1 MGMSRESLSRVS
13 LSGALR
19 VVTIVAFAQIALLAG
34 ARGALAAPASLWQA
48 SQAGA
53 QDVSAPDG
61 DSVSNAPRKT
71 SKPRRKVRVRRRSR
85 SSVSRGEI
93 AASRVPVLT
102 WSSPHGAE
110 ALASDLSSALSQHTR
125 RGQWGVMVIS
135 LSRGDTLFE
144 SNPDAMM
151 QPASTMKMYTSVL
164 ALDRFGPDYHFRTP
178 VLRDGQVGADGVL
191 QGNLYLRGDGDP
203 SLSPRFWGPL
213 NPMDSLAH
221 LIVNAGVRRIRGN
234 IVGDATA
241 FDNQLVPDGWQTR
254 YLGAAYAARVSAL
267 SLDENLVWVVVQPNG
282 KKADVTLD
290 PATTTIPV
298 HSTVRVTGGRGG
310 RVAAVRQKDGSI
322 LVRGSIGASSPPL
335 RYSLVVDDPAL
346 FTTGALRAALEK
358 AGVVVDG
365 TVTLGPT
372 PPTAT
377 EMAALESPALANILT
392 EMNRESINLFAEL
405 LFRDAAHAADSN
417 QVGSAQTGLATLRQL
432 LADKIR
438 ARPQDVQVS
447 DGSGLSVL
455 DRVTPRSMVDLLS
468 FAHQSPWGA
477 TFHASLPLE
486 GESGTLRHR
495 ARQTPARGNL
505 HAKTGTTNTVASLG
519 GYVTAKDGE
528 ILAFSFIYNGTD
540 RWNAK
545 LAMDQ
550 MGATLAEFVRE

>member
-1 MGMSRESLSRVS
+1 MSMSRKSLRRGFVG
-13 LSGALR
+13 GALR
-19 VVTIVAFAQIALLAG
+19 AMSAVLCAQLALLALVRD
-34 ARGALAAPASLWQA
+34 ARANVLVSAMQA
-48 SQAGA
+48 SA
-53 QDVSAPDG
+53 QDVTPDG
-61 DSVSNAPRKT
+61 DSVTSTPRKSTT
-71 SKPRRKVRVRRRSR
+71 SKPRRVRRRRRR
-85 SSVSRGEI
+85 SNVSRGEV
-93 AASRVPVLT
+93 ATSRAPVLT
-102 WSSPHGAE
+102 WSSPRGTD
-110 ALASDLSSALSQHTR
+110 ALASDLSAALTQHTR

-144 SNPDAMM
+144 SNADAMM

-164 ALDRFGPDYHFRTP
+164 ALDEFGPEHRFTTSA
-178 VLRDGQVGADGVL
+178 LRDGQVGPDGVL
-191 QGNLYLRGDGDP
+191 QGNLYLRGGGDP
-203 SLSPRFWGPL
+203 SLSPRFWGTL
-213 NPMDSLAH
+213 NPMDSLAR
-221 LIVNAGVRRIRGN
+221 LVVNAGVRRITGN
-234 IVGDATA
+234 VIGDATA
-241 FDNQLVPDGWQTR
+241 FDSQLVPDGWLSR

-267 SLDENLVWVVVQPNG
+267 SLNENLVWVVVQPNG
-282 KKADVTLD
+282 KTADVSLE
-290 PATTTIPV
+290 PATTAIPV
-298 HSTVRVTGGRGG
+298 HSTVRVSRGRGG
-310 RVAAVRQKDGSI
+310 HISAVRQSDGSI
-322 LVRGSIGASSPPL
+322 VVRGWIGASAAPL
-335 RYSLVVDDPAL
+335 RYSLVVDDPAM

-358 AGVVVDG
+358 AGVVVNGNVVLG
-365 TVTLGPT
+365 TT
-372 PPTAT
+372 PPRAT
-377 EMAALESPALANILT
+377 EVASLESPPLAGIIT

-405 LFRDAAHAADSN
+405 LFRDAAHASDSN
-417 QVGSAQTGLATLRQL
+417 QVGSVQTGLATLRQL
-432 LADKIR
+432 MADKFH

-455 DRVTPRSMVDLLS
+455 DRVTPRSMVELLS

-550 MGATLAEFVRE
+550 MGATLAEFVRD

>member
-1 MGMSRESLSRVS
+1 MSMSRESLRRFVPGGAFRLASALMCVTALVS
-13 LSGALR
+13 ATRSARAATTSALR
-19 VVTIVAFAQIALLAG
+19 
-34 ARGALAAPASLWQA
+34 WQA
-48 SQAGA
+48 TQAGP
-53 QDVSAPDG
+53 QDVASES
-61 DSVSNAPRKT
+61 DSVTSAPRKAA
-71 SKPRRKVRVRRRSR
+71 KPKSRRTRARRPSR
-85 SSVSRGEI
+85 SSVSRGEV
-93 AASRVPVLT
+93 ARAPMLT
-102 WSSPHGAE
+102 WSSPHGTD
-110 ALASDLSSALSQHTR
+110 ALAADLSAALAGHTR
-125 RGQWGVMVIS
+125 RGRWGVMVIS

-144 SNPDAMM
+144 SNADAMM

-164 ALDRFGPDYHFRTP
+164 ALDEFGPDHHFTTS

-203 SLSPRFWGPL
+203 SLSPRFWGTT

-221 LIVNAGVRRIRGN
+221 LIASAGVRRVHGD

-241 FDNQLVPDGWQTR
+241 FDSQLVPDGWQSR

-282 KKADVTLD
+282 KRAEVTLD
-290 PATTTIPV
+290 PATTAIPV

-310 RVAAVRQKDGSI
+310 RISAVRQPDGSI
-322 LVRGSIGASSPPL
+322 LVRGSIGASAPPL
-335 RYSLVVDDPAL
+335 RYSLVADDPRT

-358 AGVVVDG
+358 AGIVVDG
-365 TVTLGPT
+365 NVTLGTT

-377 EMAALESPALANILT
+377 EVAAIESPPLANIIAQ
-392 EMNRESINLFAEL
+392 MNRESINLFAEL

-417 QVGSAQTGLATLRQL
+417 RVGSAQTGLATLRTL
-432 LADKIR
+432 LQEKIR
-438 ARPQDVQVS
+438 ARPQDVDVS

-455 DRVTPRSMVDLLS
+455 DRVTPRSMVELLS
-468 FAHQSPWGA
+468 FAHQAPWGA

-550 MGATLAEFVRE
+550 MGATLAEFVRD

>member
-1 MGMSRESLSRVS
+1 MSRQSLPRRSVGR
-13 LSGALR
+13 ALR
-19 VVTIVAFAQIALLAG
+19 AASALVCAQFALLAVAQDAG
-34 ARGALAAPASLWQA
+34 ASSLIAWQA
-48 SQAGA
+48 TQASA
-53 QDVSAPDG
+53 QELAVQD
-61 DSVSNAPRKT
+61 DSVTGATRKAT
-71 SKPRRKVRVRRRSR
+71 TAKRRRTTRARHPSR

-93 AASRVPVLT
+93 SPSRAPVLS
-102 WSSPHGAE
+102 WSSPHGTD
-110 ALASDLSSALSQHTR
+110 ALASDLGAALTQHTR
-125 RGQWGVMVIS
+125 RGQWGVIVVS

-164 ALDRFGPDYHFRTP
+164 ALDRFGPDHRFATS
-178 VLRDGQVGADGVL
+178 VLRDGQVGGDGVL
-191 QGNLYLRGDGDP
+191 QGNLYLRGSGDP
-203 SLSPRFWGPL
+203 SLSPRFWGTM

-221 LIVNAGVRRIRGN
+221 LIVNAGVRRVHGD

-241 FDNQLVPDGWQTR
+241 FDSQLVPDGWQSR

-298 HSTVRVTGGRGG
+298 HTSVRVTAGRGG
-310 RVAAVRQKDGSI
+310 RISAVRQKDGSI
-322 LVRGSIGASSPPL
+322 LVRGSIGASSAPL
-335 RYSLVVDDPAL
+335 RYSLVVDDPAS

-365 TVTLGPT
+365 TVRLAPT
-372 PPTAT
+372 PDAAT
-377 EMAALESPALANILT
+377 EITSLESAPLANILA

-417 QVGSAQTGLATLRQL
+417 QVGSAATGLATLRQL
-432 LADKIR
+432 LDEKIH

-455 DRVTPRSMVDLLS
+455 DRVTPRSMVELLS
-468 FAHQSPWGA
+468 FAHQAPWGA

-495 ARQTPARGNL
+495 ARHTPARGNL

-519 GYVTAKDGE
+519 GYVTAKNGE
-528 ILAFSFIYNGTD
+528 ILAFSFTYNGSD
-540 RWNAK
+540 RGNAK

-550 MGATLAEFVRE
+550 MGATLAEFVRD

>member
-1 MGMSRESLSRVS
+1 M
-13 LSGALR
+13 
-19 VVTIVAFAQIALLAG
+19 
-34 ARGALAAPASLWQA
+34 
-48 SQAGA
+48 
-53 QDVSAPDG
+53 
-61 DSVSNAPRKT
+61 
-71 SKPRRKVRVRRRSR
+71 
-85 SSVSRGEI
+85 SRGEI

>member
-1 MGMSRESLSRVS
+1 MGMSRESLRRFSFG
-13 LSGALR
+13 GAAR
-19 VVTIVAFAQIALLAG
+19 VVAIAACAQFALLG
-34 ARGALAAPASLWQA
+34 VTRDARAASTSYWQA
-48 SQAGA
+48 TQSGA
-53 QDVSAPDG
+53 QDVASEG
-61 DSVSNAPRKT
+61 DSVTGGPRKAKAKRARAT
-71 SKPRRKVRVRRRSR
+71 RIRRRRR

-93 AASRVPVLT
+93 AARPPVLT
-102 WSSPHGAE
+102 WSSPYGTD
-110 ALASDLSSALSQHTR
+110 ALASDLSAALSQHTR

-135 LSRGDTLFE
+135 LSRGDTLFQ
-144 SNPDAMM
+144 SNAGAMM
-151 QPASTMKMYTSVL
+151 QPASTMKMYTSAL
-164 ALDRFGPDYHFRTP
+164 ALDRFGPDYHFTTS

-203 SLSPRFWGPL
+203 SMSPRFWGTV
-213 NPMDSLAH
+213 NPMDSLAR
-221 LIVNAGVRRIRGN
+221 LVVNAGVRRVHGN
-234 IVGDATA
+234 IVGDASA
-241 FDNQLVPDGWQTR
+241 FDGQLVPDGWLTR

-282 KKADVTLD
+282 KTADVALD

-298 HSTVRVTGGRGG
+298 HSTVRVTRGRGG
-310 RVAAVRQKDGSI
+310 RIVAVRQKDGSI
-322 LVRGSIGASSPPL
+322 QVRGWIGASSAPL
-335 RYSLVVDDPAL
+335 RYSLVVDDPAT

-365 TVTLGPT
+365 TVSLGQT
-372 PPTAT
+372 PATAA
-377 EMAALESPALANILT
+377 EVASIESPSLANIVT

-405 LFRDAAHAADSN
+405 LFRDVAHAADSG
-417 QVGSAQTGLATLRQL
+417 QVGSAQTGLTTLHQL
-432 LADKIR
+432 LEEKVR

-447 DGSGLSVL
+447 DGSGLSIL
-455 DRVTPRSMVDLLS
+455 DRVTPRSMVELLS
-468 FAHQSPWGA
+468 FAHQAPWGA

-486 GESGTLRHR
+486 GESGTLRLR
-495 ARQTPARGNL
+495 ARHTPARGNL

-550 MGATLAEFVRE
+550 MGATLAEFVRD